1 VVEAAERLA
10 RADIID
16 RPVLNDWRSLVGYLD
31 AAPVRSSPGRLRVL
45 FLDNRNRLIADEM
58 RATEATEAL
67 MTREVTARACALKGN
82 INAKGR
88 KIFHAPGQR
97 DYAVTAIDTT
107 RGERWFCSAAE
118 AIAAGW
124 IPAAR

>member
-1 VVEAAERLA
+1 
-10 RADIID
+10 
-16 RPVLNDWRSLVGYLD
+16 
-31 AAPVRSSPGRLRVL
+31 
-45 FLDNRNRLIADEM
+45 M

-97 DYAVTAIDTT
+97 DYAVTAIDTM